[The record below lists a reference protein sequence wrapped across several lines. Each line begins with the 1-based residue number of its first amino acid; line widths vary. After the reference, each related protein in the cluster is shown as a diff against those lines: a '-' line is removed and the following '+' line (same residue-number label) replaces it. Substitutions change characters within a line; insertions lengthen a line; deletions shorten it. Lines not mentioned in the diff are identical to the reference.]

1 MSIFDTDSAL
11 PVSNAVVKLSGINS
25 TDQTNKTDST
35 GSVVFPVVAEGVYTV
50 TIDAPNYQE
59 RTAVIEMGTE
69 DKTVQYLLL
78 RSDRFSI
85 LVFDSRDQSPVPG
98 AEVFIDGDSKGKTDQ
113 NGILTLEIP
122 RNKVY
127 NLKIVKSG
135 YTDYLEKRSIGDNE
149 AVVNIPLAVE
159 SNKASLTVFNETNVP
174 VEGAAILI
182 NGNPVGTTSQ
192 FGKYSFQN
200 PLAESDLLEVTS
212 CRLCNSEQKC
222 VTGRRWKRHY
232 RSTYRLR

>member
-78 RSDRFSI
+78 RSDRFYPC
-85 LVFDSRDQSPVPG
+85 FRQP
-98 AEVFIDGDSKGKTDQ
+98 
-113 NGILTLEIP
+113 
-122 RNKVY
+122 
-127 NLKIVKSG
+127 
-135 YTDYLEKRSIGDNE
+135 
-149 AVVNIPLAVE
+149 
-159 SNKASLTVFNETNVP
+159 
-174 VEGAAILI
+174 
-182 NGNPVGTTSQ
+182 
-192 FGKYSFQN
+192 
-200 PLAESDLLEVTS
+200 
-212 CRLCNSEQKC
+212 
-222 VTGRRWKRHY
+222 
-232 RSTYRLR
+232 